1 MDKLVR
7 YRELV
12 QKVITDYANL
22 GSPKGDIER
31 ELIFDT
37 QRDRYLL
44 LNIGWD
50 DQRRVYGCVLHFD
63 IKDCKIWL
71 QYNGTEIDFA
81 EELVQLGVAKQDIV
95 LGFHSPFMRKFTDYA
110 VV

>member
-12 QKVITDYANL
+12 QKVITDYANF
-22 GSPKGDIER
+22 GSPRGDIER

-44 LNIGWD
+44 LNVGWD

-63 IKDCKIWL
+63 IKDGKVWL